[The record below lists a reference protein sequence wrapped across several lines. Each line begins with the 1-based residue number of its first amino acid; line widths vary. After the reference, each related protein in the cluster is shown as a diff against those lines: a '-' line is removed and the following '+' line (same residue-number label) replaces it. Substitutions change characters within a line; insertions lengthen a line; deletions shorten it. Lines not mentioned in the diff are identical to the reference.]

1 MEHYYYLGA
10 AVCCATIII
19 GSLIW
24 LKMQEK
30 KQAKL
35 ENSSV
40 SASSVKARV
49 IVKNFSFEKCFNPFN
64 VLLWKLHK
72 VNVYSPRLRK
82 PEEGDKWFKDHTRH
96 LMHDGACLAYINHY
110 GHLEDVFWKN
120 IGELGLKP
128 EKDVEFQCLLFS
140 IDAENYFPNFS
151 NLLCNYINHW
161 ELLSEVRSIMDA
173 DPRFKNLRTIYALSK
188 KYPQI

>member
-35 ENSSV
+35 ENSPS
-40 SASSVKARV
+40 SASSEKLCV
-49 IVKNFSFEKCFNPFN
+49 IVKSFSFEKCLNPCN
-64 VLLWKLHK
+64 MLLWELHK
-72 VNVYSPRLRK
+72 VNVYDPRLHK
-82 PEEGDKWFKDHTRH
+82 SDAMDEWFREHTQR

-110 GHLEDVFWKN
+110 GHLEDAFWRN
-120 IGELGLKP
+120 IEELGLKP
-128 EKDVEFQCLLFS
+128 EEDVKFQCLLIS
-140 IDAENYFPNFS
+140 ISYGNLYPNFPNLFYH
-151 NLLCNYINHW
+151 YIEHR
-161 ELLSEVRSIMDA
+161 EFLPKVKLVMDVDA
-173 DPRFKNLRTIYALSK
+173 RFEKLRTIYALSK